1 MGGRSRREQELS
13 LGRHRIVIDGDL
25 DGLDVVIGLHGMV
38 DTHPDGHG
46 GRLLGQDRDLEVD
59 PMLAIGPAL
68 GASEAGR
75 REDGHQAPRHTP
87 EERTSPNPFDR
98 GDLCPSAIH

>member
-1 MGGRSRREQELS
+1 M
-13 LGRHRIVIDGDL
+13 IDGDL
-25 DGLDVVIGLHGMV
+25 DRLDVVIGLHGMV

-59 PMLAIGPAL
+59 PMLAIGRTL

-87 EERTSPNPFDR
+87 EERTSPHPFDL
-98 GDLCPSAIH
+98 GDRRPSTTYSLTHCPPTLSAM